1 MRSTAADQKKIASLE
16 IEINKLKGSLNEV
29 ALHGDQLKQS
39 RCALENEISDLKSQL
54 CDLQGRYNCRSKSDK
69 YFLHCVNGIS
79 RCRKS
84 VENIIDFFSSAVQGN
99 FLDPTLLFST
109 SSRLGNQPVYLTLAP
124 K

>member
-16 IEINKLKGSLNEV
+16 IEINALKGSFNEV

-54 CDLQGRYNCRSKSDK
+54 CDLQGRYNCRSKSDE

-84 VENIIDFFSSAVQGN
+84 VENIIDFFLSAVQGN
-99 FLDPTLLFST
+99 FLDPTLLFSS
-109 SSRLGNQPVYLTLAP
+109 SSRLGNLPVYLALAP